1 MDQEVSDT
9 KLLERVARLE
19 QQVTALQQTVLSNV
33 RLLDWLK
40 QTVEANSQL
49 VTLQQEMAE
58 ALSVAERQNEQKLRM
73 VEQEL
78 ITERAEHEDF

>member
-40 QTVEANSQL
+40 QTVESNSQL

>member
-1 MDQEVSDT
+1 MDQEGSDT

-40 QTVEANSQL
+40 QTVETNSQL

>member
-19 QQVTALQQTVLSNV
+19 QQVTALQQTLLSNV

-40 QTVEANSQL
+40 QTVETNSQL

-58 ALSVAERQNEQKLRM
+58 ELSKAERQNEQKLKM

>member
-19 QQVTALQQTVLSNV
+19 QQVTALQQTLLSNV

-40 QTVEANSQL
+40 QTVETNSQL

-58 ALSVAERQNEQKLRM
+58 ELGKAERQNEQKLKM